1 MEAHRRLVGVRAGEG
16 AEPAEGPRGRVLV
29 ERADGASNLRL
40 DVVRVPARSLVE
52 RARCGQRTTDTL
64 QADSVQQLPTHT
76 AVPRR
81 RAQRRELASRRQAG
95 DRGGRGERRDERGQA
110 TREIGMEEV
119 PGDDRV
125 RRVRLGVE
133 DRAPGLDGIAGVRPQ
148 PREAE
153 VELHDRD
160 PGIELREL
168 LEPVERAVRPLGERR
183 ADLRLER
190 VVPGEERRSPP
201 RGPRARRV
209 PAPRMIDR
217 ASGSE
222 RKPSAN
228 ESGGLPSRSP
238 GEVVLAAVP
247 AESPSDERIAAA
259 TAATAATATA
269 ATRSATRR
277 CADTAGR

>member
-1 MEAHRRLVGVRAGEG
+1 
-16 AEPAEGPRGRVLV
+16 
-29 ERADGASNLRL
+29 
-40 DVVRVPARSLVE
+40 
-52 RARCGQRTTDTL
+52 
-64 QADSVQQLPTHT
+64 
-76 AVPRR
+76 
-81 RAQRRELASRRQAG
+81 
-95 DRGGRGERRDERGQA
+95 
-110 TREIGMEEV
+110 MEEV

-133 DRAPGLDGIAGVRPQ
+133 GRAPGLTRIAVVRPQ

-160 PGIELREL
+160 LGIELREL

-190 VVPGEERRSPP
+190 VVLGEERAR
-201 RGPRARRV
+201 RRECPRARRA
-209 PAPRMIDR
+209 PAPRMIAR

-228 ESGGLPSRSP
+228 ESGGRPSRSP